1 MRETVYK
8 LKEGHHR
15 WNEKVRTVS
24 NETGKISKIKSL
36 QGLVGLVKDFGL
48 FPERK
53 EIWVG
58 DGRLVFTG

>member
-53 EIWVG
+53 EI
-58 DGRLVFTG
+58 